1 MLELK
6 PTWRERSHGSKQ
18 DRGSSPGD
26 PVQACVTSLQRN
38 NKKKIKMPNSCFFYA
53 FLLLCNVSSVVP
65 SGRHGLTGSEGLPR
79 VKVERRLSHITK
91 QKPVSGD
98 DFPDPRAK
106 AAIYHLNE
114 ITEWEFT

>member
-1 MLELK
+1 M
-6 PTWRERSHGSKQ
+6 
-18 DRGSSPGD
+18 
-26 PVQACVTSLQRN
+26 QACVTSLQRN
-38 NKKKIKMPNSCFFYA
+38 NKKKKIKMPNSCFFYA